1 MDNDTREK
9 LEAAYDF
16 CDASIVIL
24 EKVNVTETN
33 SVLTLLKYQR
43 RILDTVLFPEK
54 NEIMTIYINIVLID
68 YRVKPDNDN
77 FSFVTIVKT
86 KC

>member
-1 MDNDTREK
+1 MSFFIKIPHNLQLLVLIYQHQNQKSFYLGMTMDDETREK

-43 RILDTVLFPEK
+43 RILDTVLFPEEK
-54 NEIMTIYINIVLID
+54 
-68 YRVKPDNDN
+68 
-77 FSFVTIVKT
+77 
-86 KC
+86 

>member
-1 MDNDTREK
+1 MDDETREK
-9 LEAAYDF
+9 LEAAYNF

-33 SVLTLLKYQR
+33 SVLTVLKYQR

-68 YRVKPDNDN
+68 YRVKPDNDI
-77 FSFVTIVKT
+77 FII
-86 KC
+86 